1 MLEPRR
7 LAVPSY
13 LVAAM
18 LIAIPAFDAMMS
30 VAPPHFGDPHWR
42 FGAFG
47 LMSNALMIPAAGV
60 LVLLA
65 TAMTMEHRR
74 TLRVV
79 GGLAWAIAV
88 IAALGLI
95 LFALD
100 ALQTRAAVVPSMA
113 LSFRVATITAA
124 AKMIVGAIAF
134 AAFGRAGWRAGRLSR
149 SSRGRGAALVVPA
162 TGSAASQTAAPA
174 RDSAKAPTT

>member
-1 MLEPRR
+1 MTDQRR

-42 FGAFG
+42 YGAFG
-47 LMSNALMIPAAGV
+47 LLSNALMIPAAGV
-60 LVLLA
+60 LIVLV
-65 TAMTMEHRR
+65 TAWTLEHRV

-79 GGLAWAIAV
+79 GVASWLVAAV
-88 IAALGLI
+88 ALLGLV

-100 ALQTRAAVVPSMA
+100 ALQTRAAVVPAMM
-113 LSFRVATITAA
+113 LSFRVATVTAA
-124 AKMIVGAIAF
+124 AKMIIGVIAF
-134 AAFGRAGWRAGRLSR
+134 AAFGRAGWQGGRSVRGSSTRRAS
-149 SSRGRGAALVVPA
+149 LVVPA
-162 TGSAASQTAAPA
+162 ASSSPVAPGREIKSPA
-174 RDSAKAPTT
+174 T

>member
-1 MLEPRR
+1 MTEQRR

-42 FGAFG
+42 YGAFG
-47 LMSNALMIPAAGV
+47 LLSNALMIPAAGV
-60 LVLLA
+60 LILLV
-65 TAMTMEHRR
+65 TASTVEHRV

-79 GGLAWAIAV
+79 GVASWV
-88 IAALGLI
+88 IAIVALLGLV

-100 ALQTRAAVVPSMA
+100 ALQTRAAVVPAMI

-124 AKMIVGAIAF
+124 AKMIVGVVAF
-134 AAFGRAGWRAGRLSR
+134 AAFGRAGWHGGRPIRGSKARRAS
-149 SSRGRGAALVVPA
+149 LVVPA
-162 TGSAASQTAAPA
+162 GPGSPA
-174 RDSAKAPTT
+174 TSPNREVKSPAT